1 MLKRIR
7 KAIIGVCVLS
17 ALGVLATAAPAAV
30 VVNLFPSASTVG
42 LGSDFEVDVVIFGLE
57 DVDLAAYGI
66 DVGFN
71 DDALDYEDISFGEGL
86 GWPDDS
92 VEDVDD
98 TAEGVVSVAETSL
111 LFDFSGQ
118 PDAFTLFTL
127 TFSTQ
132 AIGSSD
138 FELLRIDLSDPD
150 TNAIDAS
157 NSGDVN
163 VVPIPAAAWLLGT
176 GLLGLVGLRRRQ
188 RKAA

>member
-30 VVNLFPSASTVG
+30 VVNLFPSASTVA
-42 LGSDFEVDVVIFGLE
+42 LGSDFDVDVVIFGLE
-57 DVDLAAYGI
+57 DADLAAYDI

-92 VEDVDD
+92 IVEVD
-98 TAEGVVSVAETSL
+98 TETGLVSVAETSI
-111 LFDFSGQ
+111 LFDFTAQ

-127 TFSTQ
+127 IFSAQ
-132 AIGSSD
+132 AIGTSD
-138 FELLRIDLSDPD
+138 FELLTIVLSDPD
-150 TNAIDAS
+150 TNAIDVS

-176 GLLGLVGLRRRQ
+176 GLLGLVGLRRRL
-188 RKAA
+188 RKPA

>member
-1 MLKRIR
+1 
-7 KAIIGVCVLS
+7 
-17 ALGVLATAAPAAV
+17 
-30 VVNLFPSASTVG
+30 
-42 LGSDFEVDVVIFGLE
+42 
-57 DVDLAAYGI
+57 
-66 DVGFN
+66 
-71 DDALDYEDISFGEGL
+71 
-86 GWPDDS
+86 
-92 VEDVDD
+92 
-98 TAEGVVSVAETSL
+98 VVSVAETSL

-150 TNAIDAS
+150 PNAIDAS